1 MWFYF
6 DSHLGFLILALKIN
20 SALYIFECIP
30 LLEYVTL
37 AMCCIVML
45 VVGYETNIL
54 RYNSNYAS
62 PFYDIVL
69 FLPLNGIHEVI
80 FCYLDLTMTGN
91 FCQRTKRNP
100 SNGLHIKGHFSFNR
114 AERLYSLIPICMNA
128 LPVYVYWCHDFS
140 DPWTWYLCWHSSWRC
155 HEKRYLWGSEKEIDY
170 R

>member
-1 MWFYF
+1 
-6 DSHLGFLILALKIN
+6 
-20 SALYIFECIP
+20 
-30 LLEYVTL
+30 
-37 AMCCIVML
+37 ML

-114 AERLYSLIPICMNA
+114 TERKVVLFNSNMDECI
-128 LPVYVYWCHDFS
+128 PVYVYWCHGFS
-140 DPWTWYLCWHSSWRC
+140 DPWT
-155 HEKRYLWGSEKEIDY
+155 
-170 R
+170 